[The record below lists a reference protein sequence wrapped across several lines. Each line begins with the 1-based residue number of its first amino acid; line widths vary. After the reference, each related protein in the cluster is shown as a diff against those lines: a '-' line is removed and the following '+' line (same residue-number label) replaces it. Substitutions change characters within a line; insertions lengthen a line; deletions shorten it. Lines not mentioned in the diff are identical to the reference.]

1 MLRGLLLTESAS
13 DCTGSCTCSGLS
25 LAALLLGRRKI
36 SLLLLGFGALPQ
48 ELGHAH
54 IQKLGRAVVSAAM
67 LGRQQVGPLNPLWGG
82 GLASSRPGRGLPRA
96 SCRAPR
102 SSRRPAHSPPEG
114 C

>member
-54 IQKLGRAVVSAAM
+54 IQKLGRAVVSAAV